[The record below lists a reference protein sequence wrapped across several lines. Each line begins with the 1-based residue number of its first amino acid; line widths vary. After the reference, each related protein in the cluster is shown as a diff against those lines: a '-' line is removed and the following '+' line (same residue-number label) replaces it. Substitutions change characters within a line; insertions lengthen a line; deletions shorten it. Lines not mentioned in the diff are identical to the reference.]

1 MVPRP
6 DTGPGTWQ
14 TLRCVERRTR
24 LQKVR
29 SCPLPDSPP
38 LPSRQ
43 LHAPA
48 HTGWA
53 APGAPWSFVLLDLC
67 TCSCLTCSPRPLP
80 IPHNPGTSS
89 PPPPMGPEPLTW
101 AGLWGAAHLQG
112 LQYNSWFC
120 ACLSTWTLYLSKAG
134 CLLLHALSLVCR
146 GRCELSPSAG
156 RAKQAPSQH
165 PCLWMC

>member
-6 DTGPGTWQ
+6 DAGPGTWQ

-112 LQYNSWFC
+112 LQYTIPGSVPASPPGPCTSQRQDACCSTRRAWC
-120 ACLSTWTLYLSKAG
+120 AEAAVS
-134 CLLLHALSLVCR
+134 
-146 GRCELSPSAG
+146 
-156 RAKQAPSQH
+156 
-165 PCLWMC
+165 